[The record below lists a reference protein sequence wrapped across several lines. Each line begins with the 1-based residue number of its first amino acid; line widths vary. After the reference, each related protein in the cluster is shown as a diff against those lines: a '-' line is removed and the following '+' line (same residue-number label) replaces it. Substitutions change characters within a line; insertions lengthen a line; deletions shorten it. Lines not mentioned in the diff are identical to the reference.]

1 MSDEVKDEGEEQFS
15 LKYVKELRDEAAGH
29 RVALKPYKDAFAT
42 LSETE
47 ITYMLDLVAKIS
59 EDQPAAA
66 IEMRDLSYQ
75 LAGEDAFLTDVPWAV
90 EDTGGAM
97 PDTEETETVPGEQ
110 GITADALTA
119 MLDARDAAA
128 AEANTASTTKAQEEA
143 AISEIIAEAEAAG
156 FHPGTKEYAM
166 LMWTASNETDGDI
179 SKAAEVTRQVFPQA
193 TTDAVVEEAP
203 PSEFPTTATAGGVSA
218 QPSPPVEPPSDLA
231 QARTAMEARLARSN
245 EPG

>member
-1 MSDEVKDEGEEQFS
+1 MSEEEGEEETFS
-15 LKYVKELRDEAAGH
+15 LKYVKELREEAAGH
-29 RVALKPYKDAFAT
+29 RVALKPYKEAFAT
-42 LSETE
+42 LSDTE

-90 EDTGGAM
+90 EDIGGAM

-128 AEANTASTTKAQEEA
+128 AEANTASTNKAQEEE
-143 AISEIIAEAEAAG
+143 AIADIIAEASAAG
-156 FHPGTKEYAM
+156 FEPGTKEYAM

-193 TTDAVVEEAP
+193 DTDDAVVEEAP
-203 PSEFPTTATAGGVSA
+203 PSEFPKTAVAGGVSA

>member
-1 MSDEVKDEGEEQFS
+1 MSEGTKDEGEEQFS
-15 LKYVKELRDEAAGH
+15 LKYVKELREEAAGH

-59 EDQPAAA
+59 TDQPAAA

-75 LAGEDAFLTDVPWAV
+75 LAGEDAFLTDVPWTV
-90 EDTGGAM
+90 EEIGGVM
-97 PDTEETETVPGEQ
+97 PEETDTETKSTTEPLTV
-110 GITADALTA
+110 DAVAA

-128 AEANTASTTKAQEEA
+128 AEANTANATKAQEES
-143 AISEIIAEAEAAG
+143 AIAEIIAEAEAAG
-156 FHPGTKEYAM
+156 FSPGTKEYAM

-179 SKAAEVTRQVFPQA
+179 TKAAEVTRQVFPVA
-193 TTDAVVEEAP
+193 DAEPVEEAP
-203 PSEFPTTATAGGVSA
+203 PGEFPTTATAGGVSA

-245 EPG
+245 DPG